1 MTLFA
6 IGIFIGTLLGTAVTQ
21 IYINIAEKN
30 KKKRKIK
37 MKERKIKMKEL
48 TNERLKLLD
57 HDGYKVI
64 FFKKYALVRKYSRFC
79 WENPLKRFCPI
90 YILVKRK
97 DTD

>member
-1 MTLFA
+1 
-6 IGIFIGTLLGTAVTQ
+6 
-21 IYINIAEKN
+21 
-30 KKKRKIK
+30 
-37 MKERKIKMKEL
+37 MKEL